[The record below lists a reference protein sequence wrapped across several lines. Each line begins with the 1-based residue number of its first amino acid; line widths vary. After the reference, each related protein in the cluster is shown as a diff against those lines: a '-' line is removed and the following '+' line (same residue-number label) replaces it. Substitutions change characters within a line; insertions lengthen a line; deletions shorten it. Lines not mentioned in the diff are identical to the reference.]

1 MSENYKIISKFIK
14 DISGETPD
22 IETYI
27 FVKDY
32 ISKYQLNIEI
42 NSKPLKTQ
50 IIEINTMLKF
60 HDTSENKK
68 KSHFE
73 MTFTTVIKLND
84 EIKDKK
90 ILQKII
96 LCDVQKDVY
105 PEIEKSLLNLL
116 HTSGYP
122 NINVPMGFIDNVP
135 VGVSF
140 FGSKWSEPTLIEI
153 AYAYEQQTNHRKPPK
168 YIPTD

>member
-1 MSENYKIISKFIK
+1 MSLKTLKKTMNENYKIVSKFIK

-22 IETYI
+22 VETYLY
-27 FVKDY
+27 VKDF

-42 NSKPLKTQ
+42 NSKPLKAQ
-50 IIEINTMLKF
+50 IIEVNTLLKF
-60 HDTSENKK
+60 HDTSESKK

-73 MTFTTVIKLND
+73 MTYTSVIKLNE

-96 LCDVQKDVY
+96 LCDVQKEIY
-105 PEIEKSLLNLL
+105 PELEKALLNLL

-122 NINVPMGFIDNVP
+122 NIKFEKKVDFDELYNKQFN
-135 VGVSF
+135 
-140 FGSKWSEPTLIEI
+140 
-153 AYAYEQQTNHRKPPK
+153 
-168 YIPTD
+168 